1 MSIVLQGSTSGS
13 VTLQEPA
20 VAGTTVLDLPAV
32 SGTILTTGSSG
43 QSIPKAAL
51 PTGSVLQVVS
61 TIKTNLFSTSSSGYQ
76 DVTGLSAVITP
87 TSASSK
93 ILILASIMYAT
104 NNTTYGTLCGLR
116 LKRNSTLVGTGGDD
130 FSSGVASTPAPDNQS
145 SYATVPI
152 MFLDSPSSTSALT
165 YQVQIAQRIGGSVT
179 VYVNGQMSG
188 GNTGSSTIT
197 VMEIAA

>member
-1 MSIVLQGSTSGS
+1 MAI
-13 VTLQEPA
+13 TLN
-20 VAGTTVLDLPAV
+20 GTNNQILGV
-32 SGTILTTGSSG
+32 SG
-43 QSIPKAAL
+43 Q
-51 PTGSVLQVVS
+51 VLQVVS
-61 TIKTNLFSTSSSGYQ
+61 TIKTDRFSHTGSGYQ

-93 ILILASIMYAT
+93 ILIMASIMYAT
-104 NNTTYGTLCGLR
+104 TNTTYGTLCGLR
-116 LKRNSTLVGTGGDD
+116 LKRNSTLVGIGGDD

-152 MFLDSPSSTSALT
+152 MFLDSPGSTSALT

-188 GNTGSSTIT
+188 GNIGSSTIT
-197 VMEIAA
+197 LMEISA